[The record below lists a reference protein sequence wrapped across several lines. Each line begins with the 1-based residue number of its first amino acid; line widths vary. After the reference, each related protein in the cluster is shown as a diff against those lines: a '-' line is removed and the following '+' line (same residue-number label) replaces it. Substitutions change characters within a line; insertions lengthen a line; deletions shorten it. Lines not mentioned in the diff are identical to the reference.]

1 MSSRKLRLWNGHI
14 LQKLE
19 ERTKKFND
27 INERKRL
34 QKYVRDNMNGN
45 NSSIC
50 NPTTAANSTAQA
62 RHQPINLTEVPINP
76 ALAELCKRG
85 PSFVPTPVSVDWNDL
100 QQNWLQ
106 FTKKVRW
113 RAFFHSHD
121 KPVTRDENIL
131 NPPRRK
137 SRKDPPLA
145 GVPAIEG
152 FLDRVEKDL
161 FKETA
166 FKNVPDN
173 VTPEKRKAL
182 KEFRSTPVEKRNS
195 VIRIQDKGNN
205 FVFLNSE
212 LDQSKLKE
220 QMDRSSFEVLSEDP
234 SQKTIVEIDKWVDK
248 WKPWGLSDK
257 WIEFITENTN
267 AHPGVNYRLIKT
279 HKVNNPARVI
289 TSGCGTPTANL
300 SLFVEKYCKVVV
312 DSISCRVRD
321 TSHMLGIIDS
331 LNEKGILDGDMLVS
345 FDIINMFPSID
356 NDTGVERV
364 RCKLT
369 EFSDSLDMPV
379 ECIIEK
385 LFYLPWTILASKE
398 WYSYGT

>member
-1 MSSRKLRLWNGHI
+1 M
-14 LQKLE
+14 QKLE

-34 QKYVRDNMNGN
+34 QKYVRDNIQPTLGN
-45 NSSIC
+45 NTSTC

-62 RHQPINLTEVPINP
+62 RYQPINLTEVPINP

-131 NPPRRK
+131 NPPRLK
-137 SRKDPPLA
+137 STKDPPLA
-145 GVPAIEG
+145 VVPAIEV

-173 VTPEKRKAL
+173 VTPEERKAL

-220 QMDRSSFEVLSEDP
+220 QMDRRSFEVLSEDP
-234 SQKTIVEIDKWVDK
+234 SQKTI
-248 WKPWGLSDK
+248 GL
-257 WIEFITENTN
+257 
-267 AHPGVNYRLIKT
+267 
-279 HKVNNPARVI
+279 
-289 TSGCGTPTANL
+289 NL
-300 SLFVEKYCKVVV
+300 LLR
-312 DSISCRVRD
+312 IP
-321 TSHMLGIIDS
+321 MLTQ
-331 LNEKGILDGDMLVS
+331 V
-345 FDIINMFPSID
+345 
-356 NDTGVERV
+356 
-364 RCKLT
+364 
-369 EFSDSLDMPV
+369 
-379 ECIIEK
+379 
-385 LFYLPWTILASKE
+385 
-398 WYSYGT
+398 

>member
-1 MSSRKLRLWNGHI
+1 M
-14 LQKLE
+14 
-19 ERTKKFND
+19 
-27 INERKRL
+27 
-34 QKYVRDNMNGN
+34 
-45 NSSIC
+45 
-50 NPTTAANSTAQA
+50 
-62 RHQPINLTEVPINP
+62 
-76 ALAELCKRG
+76 
-85 PSFVPTPVSVDWNDL
+85 
-100 QQNWLQ
+100 
-106 FTKKVRW
+106 
-113 RAFFHSHD
+113 
-121 KPVTRDENIL
+121 
-131 NPPRRK
+131 
-137 SRKDPPLA
+137 
-145 GVPAIEG
+145 
-152 FLDRVEKDL
+152 
-161 FKETA
+161 
-166 FKNVPDN
+166 
-173 VTPEKRKAL
+173 

-212 LDQSKLKE
+212 LDQSKVKK
-220 QMDRSSFEVLSEDP
+220 QMDRSSFEVLSEDH
-234 SQKTIVEIDKWVDK
+234 SQKTIVAIDKWVDK

-267 AHPGVNYRLIKT
+267 AHPGVNYPLIKT

-289 TSGCGTPTANL
+289 TSGCGTPTENL

-369 EFSDSLDMPV
+369 EFSDSLDVPV
-379 ECIIEK
+379 ECIIEALEICLK
-385 LFYLPWTILASKE
+385 KNCSTYRGQFWLQKNGTAMGPKNSCSYEILWRRTSIKRF
-398 WYSYGT
+398 